1 MNNTNDAEQWLLTPD
16 LSEATEMS
24 DGALPPGVYKAR
36 VTGMEKLRSK
46 GNPSTGSLPAD
57 YIKWTLTIFGAE
69 GELSKYNNWKV
80 YHNTMLS
87 GKGTGITKAFV
98 KACTGQE
105 LEGAFNFALLH
116 GAELQVTLKEGQPYN
131 GAPAKFPEVARV
143 EQISQH

>member
-1 MNNTNDAEQWLLTPD
+1 MSNEQTEETNWLLTPD
-16 LSEATEMS
+16 LSEATEMA
-24 DGALPPGVYKAR
+24 DGVLPPGVYKAR
-36 VTGMEKLRSK
+36 VTAMEKKTSK
-46 GNPSTGSLPAD
+46 NIESPTP

-80 YHNTMLS
+80 YHNTMLA

-116 GAELQVTLKEGQPYN
+116 GAELQVTLAEGKPYN
-131 GAPAKFPEVARV
+131 GEPAKFPEVKKV
-143 EQISQH
+143 EQIQH

>member
-1 MNNTNDAEQWLLTPD
+1 MSSTTNDDSQWLLTPD
-16 LSEATEMS
+16 LSEATEMG
-24 DGALPPGVYKAR
+24 DVVLPPGVYKAR
-36 VTGMEKLRSK
+36 VTGMEKKDSK
-46 GNPSTGSLPAD
+46 SIPSTP

-69 GELSKYNNWKV
+69 GELTKYNNWKV

-116 GAELQVTLKEGQPYN
+116 GAELQVTLREGQPYN

-143 EQISQH
+143 EQIQQH

>member
-1 MNNTNDAEQWLLTPD
+1 MNNNTNDADQWLLTPD
-16 LSEATEMS
+16 LSEAVEMTE
-24 DGALPPGVYKAR
+24 GVLPPGIYKAR
-36 VTGMEKLRSK
+36 VTGMEKKESK
-46 GNPSTGSLPAD
+46 SIPSTP

-69 GELSKYNNWKV
+69 GELTKYNNWKV

-143 EQISQH
+143 EQIQQH